1 MSDTYHVIAWNTRD
15 RRLIKK
21 VCSYLGVDLYMSV
34 NRTTS
39 VGVLTDEQ
47 LRSLDP
53 LVSGKYIQIRTHRK
67 KTKFYNKL
75 M

>member
-1 MSDTYHVIAWNTRD
+1 MSDTYHVIAWITRD

-39 VGVLTDEQ
+39 VGVLTEEQ

-67 KTKFYNKL
+67 KQSSI
-75 M
+75 